1 MLGEVE
7 GVIMDVTGTTWI
19 LAADGDQARIFEER
33 QRAGDVRELEALHLG
48 RAGGDYPKAAAHGA
62 TVHDRAG
69 HGQHGAGERAPH
81 EEAEDR
87 FLQRVAESLAGPAQ
101 RGAFQGLVIMAPPR
115 ALGVLRQALPKAAHA
130 LLEGSDP
137 HECVRETADDIRNRL
152 RKVRAKA

>member
-1 MLGEVE
+1 
-7 GVIMDVTGTTWI
+7 MDVTGTTWI

-33 QRAGDVRELEALHLG
+33 QRAGEVRELETLHMG
-48 RAGGDYPKAAAHGA
+48 RVGGDYPRAAAHGA

-87 FLQRVAESLAGPAQ
+87 FLERVAESLADPA
-101 RGAFQGLVIMAPPR
+101 RREAFQGLVIMAPPR
-115 ALGVLRQALPKAAHA
+115 ALGVLRQALPKAVQAK
-130 LLEGSDP
+130 LEGSDH
-137 HECVRETADDIRNRL
+137 HECVRETAEDIRGRL